1 MKTLEGLTLK
11 SVYNKEGGSKVE
23 QTDDGSSVVE
33 ELVSFLRA
41 DVDLVSEE
49 PQVRDD
55 YWKRV
60 IGAVPRNGKIH
71 RNSSFIRI
79 KNIKTMGIE
88 IYA

>member
-55 YWKRV
+55 Y
-60 IGAVPRNGKIH
+60 
-71 RNSSFIRI
+71 
-79 KNIKTMGIE
+79 
-88 IYA
+88 